1 MQSMS
6 CEVGSSSDM
15 AIIGISE
22 KLVNAFIHSDSAK
35 ALRLASASSSST
47 ATIAPWASCSTAMPA
62 STVEAHRTS

>member
-6 CEVGSSSDM
+6 WEVGSSSEM

-35 ALRLASASSSST
+35 PLRLASASSVST
-47 ATIAPWASCSTAMPA
+47 ATMAPWASCSTAMPA
-62 STVEAHRTS
+62 SAVTTQRTS